1 MFYRIEQGVFWDSV
15 SFLALSKGMKNVTLC
30 LLTASI
36 YPLLIVSTIWT
47 YFLALELKTIGY

>member
-30 LLTASI
+30 LLTTSI